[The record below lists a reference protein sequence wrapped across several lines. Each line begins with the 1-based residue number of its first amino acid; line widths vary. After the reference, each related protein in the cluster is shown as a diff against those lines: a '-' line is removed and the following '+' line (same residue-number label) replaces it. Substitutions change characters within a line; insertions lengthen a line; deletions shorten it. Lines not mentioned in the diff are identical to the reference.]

1 MAAWL
6 KAEQQHNLRSE
17 LGQKFLPFKKQT
29 QILMKTI
36 FCLLLASTLLARAE
50 TIPSAL
56 KVGDS
61 IPDVTLRTVEDKEVR
76 LRKLIADKPAVLV
89 FYRGGWCP
97 FCNVHLQS
105 LSGIKDDL
113 AREGVQLIAISMDQP
128 SKLRET
134 MQKDKLDYT
143 LLSDSDASAV
153 KSFGIS
159 YKVDDTTLERMKT
172 YKVDLDA
179 ATGNSNHI
187 LPHPAVFVVN
197 TKGVIRFAHVNPD
210 FKVRLE
216 PSKVLEAAKAA
227 KE

>member
-1 MAAWL
+1 M
-6 KAEQQHNLRSE
+6 KA
-17 LGQKFLPFKKQT
+17 
-29 QILMKTI
+29 IL
-36 FCLLLASTLLARAE
+36 CSLLAGALLAHAE

-61 IPDVTLRTVEDKEVR
+61 IPDVTLRTVEDKEVH

-134 MQKDKLDYT
+134 LQKDKLDYT

-153 KSFGIS
+153 QAFGIS
-159 YKVDDTTLERMKT
+159 FKVSDATLEKMKT
-172 YKVDLDA
+172 HGVDLDA
-179 ATGNSNHI
+179 ATGNSDHI

-197 TKGVIRFAHVNPD
+197 TTGIIRFAHVNPD

-216 PSKVLEAAKAA
+216 PAKVLEAAKAA

>member
-1 MAAWL
+1 MIKRVL
-6 KAEQQHNLRSE
+6 S
-17 LGQKFLPFKKQT
+17 
-29 QILMKTI
+29 ILMLG
-36 FCLLLASTLLARAE
+36 CVLAQAE
-50 TIPSAL
+50 PVATAL

-61 IPDVTLRTVEDKEVR
+61 ISDVTLRTVDNQELK
-76 LRKLIADKPAVLV
+76 LRTLVAEKPTVLI
-89 FYRGGWCP
+89 FFRGGWCP
-97 FCNVHLQS
+97 FCNAQLSS
-105 LSGIKDDL
+105 LLGIEQELNK
-113 AREGVQLIAISMDQP
+113 EGVQLVAIGMDQP

-134 MQKDKLDYT
+134 MQHDKVDYT

-153 KSFGIS
+153 KAFGIA
-159 YKVDDTTLERMKT
+159 YKVDDATLERMKS

>member
-1 MAAWL
+1 
-6 KAEQQHNLRSE
+6 
-17 LGQKFLPFKKQT
+17 
-29 QILMKTI
+29 MKTI
-36 FCLLLASTLLARAE
+36 FCALLAGAALARAE

-61 IPDVTLRTVEDKEVR
+61 IPDVTLRAVEDKEVR
-76 LRKLIADKPAVLV
+76 LRKLVADKPAVLV

-97 FCNVHLQS
+97 FCNLHLQS
-105 LSGIKDDL
+105 LAGIQDDL

-143 LLSDSDASAV
+143 LLSDSDAKAV
-153 KSFGIS
+153 KAFGIS
-159 YKVDDTTLERMKT
+159 YKVDDATLEMLKT
-172 YKVDLDA
+172 HNVDLDA

-187 LPHPAVFVVN
+187 LPHPAVFVVS
-197 TKGVIRFAHVNPD
+197 TKGVIRFVHVNPD

-216 PSKVLEAAKAA
+216 PSKVLEAAKRA

>member
-1 MAAWL
+1 M
-6 KAEQQHNLRSE
+6 KA
-17 LGQKFLPFKKQT
+17 
-29 QILMKTI
+29 IL
-36 FCLLLASTLLARAE
+36 CSLLAGALLAHAE

-61 IPDVTLRTVEDKEVR
+61 IPDVTLRTVEDKEVH

-134 MQKDKLDYT
+134 LQKDKLDYT

-153 KSFGIS
+153 KAFGIS
-159 YKVDDTTLERMKT
+159 FKVSDATLEKMKT
-172 YKVDLDA
+172 HGVDLDA
-179 ATGNSNHI
+179 ATGNSDHI

-197 TKGVIRFAHVNPD
+197 TTGIIRFAHVNPD

-216 PSKVLEAAKAA
+216 PAKVLEAAKAA

>member
-1 MAAWL
+1 
-6 KAEQQHNLRSE
+6 
-17 LGQKFLPFKKQT
+17 
-29 QILMKTI
+29 MKTI
-36 FCLLLASTLLARAE
+36 FCFLLAGSLLARAE

-76 LRKLIADKPAVLV
+76 LRKLVADKPAVLV

-97 FCNVHLQS
+97 YCNIHLQS
-105 LSGIKDDL
+105 LITIKDDL
-113 AREGVQLIAISMDQP
+113 TKEGVQLIAISMDQP

-134 MQKDKLDYT
+134 LQKDKLDYT

-153 KSFGIS
+153 KAFGIS
-159 YKVDDTTLERMKT
+159 YVVDAATLARMKSFN
-172 YKVDLDA
+172 VNLDA
-179 ATGNSNHI
+179 ATGNSDHI

-197 TKGVIRFAHVNPD
+197 TRGIIRFVHVNPN

-216 PSKVLEAAKAA
+216 PAKVLVA
-227 KE
+227 

>member
-1 MAAWL
+1 
-6 KAEQQHNLRSE
+6 
-17 LGQKFLPFKKQT
+17 
-29 QILMKTI
+29 MKTI
-36 FCLLLASTLLARAE
+36 FCALLVGAALARAE

-76 LRKLIADKPAVLV
+76 LRKLVADKPAVLV

-97 FCNVHLQS
+97 FCTLHLQS
-105 LSGIKDDL
+105 LAGIQDDL
-113 AREGVQLIAISMDQP
+113 AKEGVQLIAISMDQP

-143 LLSDSDASAV
+143 LLSDSDARAV
-153 KSFGIS
+153 KAFGIS
-159 YKVDDTTLERMKT
+159 YKVDDATLEKMKT
-172 YKVDLDA
+172 HNVDLDA
-179 ATGNSNHI
+179 AAGNSNHI

-197 TKGVIRFAHVNPD
+197 TRGVIRFVHVNPD

-216 PSKVLEAAKAA
+216 PSKVLEAAKTA

>member
-1 MAAWL
+1 
-6 KAEQQHNLRSE
+6 
-17 LGQKFLPFKKQT
+17 
-29 QILMKTI
+29 MKTI
-36 FCLLLASTLLARAE
+36 FCFLLLGAVFARGD

-61 IPDVTLRTVEDKEVR
+61 IPDVSLRTMEDKSVR
-76 LRKLIADKPAVLV
+76 LRQLISDKPAVLV

-97 FCNVHLQS
+97 FCNMHLQS
-105 LSGIKDDL
+105 LSSIKDDL
-113 AREGVQLIAISMDQP
+113 AKEGVQLIAISMDQP

-134 MQKDKLDYT
+134 MEKDKLDYT

-153 KSFGIS
+153 KAFGIS
-159 YKVDDTTLERMKT
+159 YKVDDATVEKMKNH
-172 YKVDLDA
+172 KVDLDA
-179 ATGNSNHI
+179 ATGNDNHI
-187 LPHPAVFVVN
+187 LPHPAVFVVD
-197 TKGVIRFAHVNPD
+197 TKGVIRFVHVNPD

>member
-1 MAAWL
+1 
-6 KAEQQHNLRSE
+6 
-17 LGQKFLPFKKQT
+17 
-29 QILMKTI
+29 MKTI
-36 FCLLLASTLLARAE
+36 FCALLAGAALARAE

-61 IPDVTLRTVEDKEVR
+61 IPDVALRTVEDKEVR
-76 LRKLIADKPAVLV
+76 LRKLVSDKPAVLV

-97 FCNVHLQS
+97 FCNAHLQALTS
-105 LSGIKDDL
+105 ITNDLTKEGI
-113 AREGVQLIAISMDQP
+113 QLIAISMDQP

-143 LLSDSDASAV
+143 LLSDSDAKAV
-153 KSFGIS
+153 KAFGIS
-159 YKVDDTTLERMKT
+159 YKVDDATLDMMKT
-172 YKVDLDA
+172 HNVDLDA

-197 TKGVIRFAHVNPD
+197 TKGVICFVHVNPD

>member
-1 MAAWL
+1 
-6 KAEQQHNLRSE
+6 
-17 LGQKFLPFKKQT
+17 
-29 QILMKTI
+29 MKTI
-36 FCLLLASTLLARAE
+36 FCALLAGAALARAE

-61 IPDVTLRTVEDKEVR
+61 IPDVTLRAVEDKEVR
-76 LRKLIADKPAVLV
+76 LRKLVADKPAVLV

-97 FCNVHLQS
+97 FCNLHLQS
-105 LSGIKDDL
+105 LAGIQDDL

-143 LLSDSDASAV
+143 LLSDSDAKAV
-153 KSFGIS
+153 KAFGIS
-159 YKVDDTTLERMKT
+159 YKVDDATLEMLKT
-172 YKVDLDA
+172 HNVDLDS

-187 LPHPAVFVVN
+187 LPHPAVFVVS
-197 TKGVIRFAHVNPD
+197 TKGVIRFVHVNPD

-216 PSKVLEAAKAA
+216 PSKVLEAAKTA

>member
-1 MAAWL
+1 
-6 KAEQQHNLRSE
+6 
-17 LGQKFLPFKKQT
+17 
-29 QILMKTI
+29 MKTI
-36 FCLLLASTLLARAE
+36 FCALLAGAALARAG

-61 IPDVTLRTVEDKEVR
+61 IPDVALRTVEDKEVR
-76 LRKLIADKPAVLV
+76 LRKLVADKPAVLV

-97 FCNVHLQS
+97 FCNLHLQS
-105 LSGIKDDL
+105 LAGIQDDL
-113 AREGVQLIAISMDQP
+113 AKEGVQLIAISMDQP

-143 LLSDSDASAV
+143 LLSDSDARAV
-153 KSFGIS
+153 KAFGIS
-159 YKVDDTTLERMKT
+159 YKVDDATLEKMKT
-172 YKVDLDA
+172 HNVDLDA
-179 ATGNSNHI
+179 AAGNSNHI

-197 TKGVIRFAHVNPD
+197 TRGVIRFVHVNPD

-216 PSKVLEAAKAA
+216 PSKVLEAAKRA

>member
-1 MAAWL
+1 
-6 KAEQQHNLRSE
+6 
-17 LGQKFLPFKKQT
+17 
-29 QILMKTI
+29 MKTI
-36 FCLLLASTLLARAE
+36 FCFLLAGTLLARAE

-76 LRKLIADKPAVLV
+76 LRKLVADKPAVLV

-97 FCNVHLQS
+97 FCNLHLQS
-105 LSGIKDDL
+105 LSSIKDDL
-113 AREGVQLIAISMDQP
+113 SREGVQLVAISMDKP

-134 MQKDKLDYT
+134 MQKDKIDYT
-143 LLSDSDASAV
+143 LLSGSDAKAV
-153 KSFGIS
+153 KAFGIS
-159 YKVDDTTLERMKT
+159 YKVDDATLDMMKT
-172 YKVDLDA
+172 HNVDLDA

-197 TKGVIRFAHVNPD
+197 TKGVICFVHVNPD

-216 PSKVLEAAKAA
+216 PSKVLEAAKTA
-227 KE
+227 KK

>member
-1 MAAWL
+1 M
-6 KAEQQHNLRSE
+6 KA
-17 LGQKFLPFKKQT
+17 
-29 QILMKTI
+29 IL
-36 FCLLLASTLLARAE
+36 CSLLAGALLAHAE

-76 LRKLIADKPAVLV
+76 LRKLVADKPAVLV

-97 FCNVHLQS
+97 FCNMHLQS
-105 LSGIKDDL
+105 LSSIKDDL
-113 AREGVQLIAISMDQP
+113 AKEGVQLIAISMDQP

-153 KSFGIS
+153 NAFGIS
-159 YKVDDTTLERMKT
+159 FKVSDATLEKMKT
-172 YKVDLDA
+172 HGVDLDA
-179 ATGNSNHI
+179 ATGNSDHI
-187 LPHPAVFVVN
+187 LPHPAVFVVK
-197 TKGVIRFAHVNPD
+197 TTGIIRFAHVNPD

-216 PSKVLEAAKAA
+216 PAKVLEAAKAA